1 MARKIGT
8 RKNRR
13 YGKHGGFLGFGE
25 GSSPKSGRS
34 WGQYFGFTPETP
46 TTAQYLGVAKPP
58 DSSIPET
65 LGVARQQ
72 SLSSD
77 MGLRGG
83 QRRMHFSSRAGRK
96 MRKSRGTRKSKKTR
110 KYRK

>member
-25 GSSPKSGRS
+25 GSKSGRS
-34 WGQYFGFTPETP
+34 WTQYFGFAPETP
-46 TTAQYLGVAKPP
+46 TTAQYLGVAKQPEA
-58 DSSIPET
+58 SIPET

-77 MGLRGG
+77 IGLRGG
-83 QRRMHFSSRAGRK
+83 QRRMHFSSRAGRR

-110 KYRK
+110 KHRK